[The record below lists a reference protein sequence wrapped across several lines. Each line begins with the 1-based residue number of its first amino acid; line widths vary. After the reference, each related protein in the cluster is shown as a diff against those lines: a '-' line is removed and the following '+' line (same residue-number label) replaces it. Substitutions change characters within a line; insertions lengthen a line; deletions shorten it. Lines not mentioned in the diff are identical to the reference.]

1 MEAAR
6 LGLHEYQLGALRPGL
21 TGLEPWLGP
30 PLSTLTHVLPG
41 FMSHPQAAYASYLS
55 PPIVS
60 SALGLPPALTAAA
73 AAAPHLLPSHTPP
86 SAAALVPPP
95 APASPANSEGG
106 GGSSSGRISPG
117 SEATPQNSSSN
128 TPVTP
133 LGHFPFPFSTEQ
145 RISSINALRLKA
157 KEQLDL
163 FKENGFTPR

>member
-30 PLSTLTHVLPG
+30 PLSTLTHALPG
-41 FMSHPQAAYASYLS
+41 FLSHPQGAYPSYLT
-55 PPIVS
+55 PPVVS
-60 SALGLPPALTAAA
+60 SALGLSPAFCAGANPLGVSHLAASVSMASQMPPMQ
-73 AAAPHLLPSHTPP
+73 
-86 SAAALVPPP
+86 
-95 APASPANSEGG
+95 APASPATSDG
-106 GGSSSGRISPG
+106 GRISPG
-117 SEATPQNSSSN
+117 NNSESAQVSTNNS
-128 TPVTP
+128 P
-133 LGHFPFPFSTEQ
+133 LGGFPFPMSTEQ